1 MKDVVVIAATNR
13 PDIIDPALLRP
24 GRFDRMLLV
33 QIPDESMREKI
44 FKLHMRD
51 VSLLNIYKELDT
63 IGIRLNPEEIEKIE
77 KNVKTI
83 AGFKNRVSEIM
94 KELVKSKKTKDVE
107 EITRKLVKIQ
117 ADRMD
122 KIAKK
127 LSTETEGYVGADIE
141 AICREAAILELRKD
155 MGAREVRQERF
166 EEALTKVKPS
176 VDAETKIAYE
186 RLEAELR
193 AAKAKEIKPKI
204 SYLG

>member
-1 MKDVVVIAATNR
+1 
-13 PDIIDPALLRP
+13 
-24 GRFDRMLLV
+24 
-33 QIPDESMREKI
+33 
-44 FKLHMRD
+44 
-51 VSLLNIYKELDT
+51 
-63 IGIRLNPEEIEKIE
+63 
-77 KNVKTI
+77 
-83 AGFKNRVSEIM
+83 M